1 MDEPVVGR
9 QDGYGRAER
18 GRALV
23 KQATRTEQQNACRMH
38 EATEATPEMAA
49 YFLGALRDQSSR
61 AGVFQRQLRWQ
72 RLRHALT
79 TEQDV
84 VAQEHLATQLVDRR
98 PAAVLPI
105 AVPIAAP
112 IPVPAAQL
120 TTSEARPEPTQA
132 AAG

>member
-1 MDEPVVGR
+1 
-9 QDGYGRAER
+9 
-18 GRALV
+18 
-23 KQATRTEQQNACRMH
+23 MH

-61 AGVFQRQLRWQ
+61 AGAFQRQLRWQ

-84 VAQEHLATQLVDRR
+84 VAQEHLIATQLTDRR
-98 PAAVLPI
+98 PATV
-105 AVPIAAP
+105 VPIGAP
-112 IPVPAAQL
+112 IGAQIAEI
-120 TTSEARPEPTQA
+120 TTSAARPEPSQA